1 MAKKKSDLESLVNQL
16 TQPVT
21 EANEAEYEAA
31 AIALGEQGEAAL
43 PAIRALAASEKEDI
57 RFWAVRGLWANGG
70 EAAQNILLD
79 LLADEA
85 EMIRSGAALAL
96 GELKAE
102 AAIPALARLM
112 SEDPSASGD
121 HAADALG
128 KIGEPAASALI
139 AALKDERSR
148 VRIRAAKALIPVES
162 QAAIPDLIHCLDY
175 DPSYLVRHYADMA
188 LERMGV
194 GEMVYFQSPSS

>member
-1 MAKKKSDLESLVNQL
+1 MNDIASLVKQL

-21 EANEAEYEAA
+21 EGNEAAFEAA

-43 PAIRALAASEKEDI
+43 PAIKKLAAVDDI
-57 RFWAVRGLWANGG
+57 DQRFWAVRGLWANGG
-70 EAAQNILLD
+70 ETAQAMLID

-102 AAIPALARLM
+102 MAIPALARLM
-112 SEDPSASGD
+112 REDPSASGD

-128 KIGEPAASALI
+128 KLGRPAAPALI
-139 AALKDERSR
+139 AALKDERAR
-148 VRIRAAKALIPVES
+148 VRIRATKALIPVES
-162 QAAIPDLIHCLDY
+162 HAAIPDLIHCLDH

-188 LERMGV
+188 LTRMGV
-194 GEMVYFQSPSS
+194 GEMVYFRPGG